1 MREIKKYDYIDAMR
15 GYAVLIVIAG
25 HVAQIF
31 SFQGLFGN
39 LTNKAAM
46 GVQLFYVVSALTL
59 AMSWTSRKDG
69 ALNFF
74 IRRIFRIG
82 PLFWTAIIFYL
93 AINGFNGG
101 DAATNGVSW
110 LDVFLTATFTHSL
123 SPNAINSVVPGGW
136 SVACEMTFYL
146 IFPLLMQFI
155 RGWKSA
161 IAFIFFSYYIGKYT
175 SLVLARIYQSSN
187 YSFEILEAW
196 KYYILP
202 SQISSFA
209 IGIALFYAVK
219 YFSDK
224 NKNNIHPYLYFT
236 AATITL
242 IIVFNFLQYGGP
254 IAVLNYSIIFA
265 LYIISFS
272 TGNFKAI
279 INKPIIKLGT
289 ISYSAYLTHFAVI
302 HFIKLYGLPD
312 MFSTNEKYISFFIT
326 FLIALIT
333 TTAISS
339 LTYRFIE
346 KPGIKIGNSLINHI
360 KNRENPIK
368 GTQKISS

>member
-1 MREIKKYDYIDAMR
+1 ME
-15 GYAVLIVIAG
+15 
-25 HVAQIF
+25 
-31 SFQGLFGN
+31 
-39 LTNKAAM
+39 NK
-46 GVQLFYVVSALTL
+46 
-59 AMSWTSRKDG
+59 
-69 ALNFF
+69 
-74 IRRIFRIG
+74 I
-82 PLFWTAIIFYL
+82 
-93 AINGFNGG
+93 
-101 DAATNGVSW
+101 SW

-123 SPNAINSVVPGGW
+123 SPNAINSIVPGGW
-136 SVACEMTFYL
+136 SIACEMAFYL

-175 SLVLARIYQSSN
+175 SLALARLYQNFN
-187 YSFEILEAW
+187 YPFETLEAW